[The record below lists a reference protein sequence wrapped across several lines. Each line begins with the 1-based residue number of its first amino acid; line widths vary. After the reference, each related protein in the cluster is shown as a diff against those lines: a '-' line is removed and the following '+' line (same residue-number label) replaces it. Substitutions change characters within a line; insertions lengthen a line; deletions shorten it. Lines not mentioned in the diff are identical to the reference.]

1 MPILKQILEWQVE
14 HPNITW
20 IGWGAGLGR
29 RARPLLL
36 AAVLEEVP
44 AVT

>member
-20 IGWGAGLGR
+20 IGWGLVWSACSASSSGR
-29 RARPLLL
+29 SAKGAR
-36 AAVLEEVP
+36 
-44 AVT
+44 VT